1 MSSRGRAKLL
11 LRSNQSWS
19 MVYDFYDKKSPAVM
33 YIMIIIA
40 GHGQLIL
47 MYARIKLLFI
57 LCIFVGELLLDS
69 IHYLAE
75 MRSIV

>member
-19 MVYDFYDKKSPAVM
+19 MVYDEKSPAVM